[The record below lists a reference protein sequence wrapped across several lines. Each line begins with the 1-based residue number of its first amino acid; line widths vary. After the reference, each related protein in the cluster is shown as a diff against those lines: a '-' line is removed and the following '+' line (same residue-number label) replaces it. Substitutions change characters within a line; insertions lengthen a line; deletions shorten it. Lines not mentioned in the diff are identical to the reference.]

1 MFQQQPMRN
10 QPGPQM
16 PQRPGRALMPRHP
29 GMRMQP
35 PQAQQRGLQQ
45 MFQPMGAAQEQAG
58 ARGGGGIQGLLSKIL
73 PGSAASGGTGAG
85 LGGTGSGL
93 GGIQGLANPATISNM
108 LGNVQKALGVAQ
120 QVTPMIQQYGPL
132 VRNLPGMVKMFR
144 QLNSDD
150 TEVEDS
156 EQQKGE
162 PDNKTETS
170 GEKKEEIKVSSKTP
184 EKSKAEE
191 IRKKRSRSA
200 PPSAKRKTGGSKPK
214 LYV

>member
-10 QPGPQM
+10 QPRPQA

-29 GMRMQP
+29 GMGMQP

-45 MFQPMGAAQEQAG
+45 MFQPMGAAQQQAG
-58 ARGGGGIQGLLSKIL
+58 ARGGGIQGLLSKFL

-93 GGIQGLANPATISNM
+93 GGIQGLANPSTISNM

-120 QVTPMIQQYGPL
+120 QVTLMIQQYGPL

-150 TEVEDS
+150 TEAKDG
-156 EQQKGE
+156 EQQKDE
-162 PDNKTETS
+162 PEHKTETS
-170 GEKKEEIKVSSKTP
+170 GEKKEEIKVSSKKP
-184 EKSKAEE
+184 EKSKPEE
-191 IRKKRSRSA
+191 IRKKQSRSA

-214 LYV
+214 LYI

>member
-58 ARGGGGIQGLLSKIL
+58 ARGAGGIQGLLSKIL

-93 GGIQGLANPATISNM
+93 EAFR
-108 LGNVQKALGVAQ
+108 V
-120 QVTPMIQQYGPL
+120 
-132 VRNLPGMVKMFR
+132 LPIRLPFQTCSAMF
-144 QLNSDD
+144 
-150 TEVEDS
+150 
-156 EQQKGE
+156 
-162 PDNKTETS
+162 
-170 GEKKEEIKVSSKTP
+170 
-184 EKSKAEE
+184 
-191 IRKKRSRSA
+191 KKRS
-200 PPSAKRKTGGSKPK
+200 
-214 LYV
+214 V